1 MILIQNVTKKYGA
14 TIAVDDISLE
24 IPTGEICCLIGPSGC
39 GKSTTLKLINRMLE
53 PASGRIFIDG
63 KDNRD
68 FQPELLRRHI
78 GYVIQNVGLFPHM
91 TVAENIAVVPQLLS
105 WKQEKIEERM
115 EELFRMMRME
125 SDQYR
130 DKYPRELSG
139 GEAQRIGVAR
149 ALASDPAIL
158 LMDEPFGAVDPL
170 NREGLQAEFMKIQ
183 SDLKKT
189 VVFVT
194 HDLDEAIRLGDRI
207 ALMREGKI
215 VQYDT
220 PEEILAH
227 PQNRFVSDF
236 VGADRALKRLS
247 RFPVSEF
254 MKTPVVV
261 KVSDDVDTFVAQIR
275 KKGRPRFFWLLDKDE
290 RLIGPVD
297 SRHVHTPFSREE
309 DVMEANCPAITVRNS
324 ATLREV
330 LSRMLGQGVKTV
342 PVIDNDSRLVGEIS
356 ILEIEK
362 VTEEA
367 ALEC

>member
-1 MILIQNVTKKYGA
+1 MIHIRNVTKKYGSS
-14 TIAVDDISLE
+14 IAVDNISLE
-24 IPTGEICCLIGPSGC
+24 IPGGEICCLIGPSGC
-39 GKSTTLKLINRMLE
+39 GKSTAVKLINRMLE
-53 PASGRIFIDG
+53 PESGEILIDG
-63 KDNRD
+63 KDTRD
-68 FQPELLRRHI
+68 FQPELLRRHM

-105 WKQEKIEERM
+105 WNREKIEERT
-115 EELFRMMRME
+115 EELFRMIRME
-125 SDQYR
+125 SNQYR

-170 NREGLQAEFMKIQ
+170 NREALQAEFMKIQ
-183 SDLKKT
+183 NDLKKT

-194 HDLDEAIRLGDRI
+194 HDLDEAIRIGDRI

-220 PEEILAH
+220 PEEILAR
-227 PQNRFVSDF
+227 PKNRFVSDF

-254 MKTPVVV
+254 MKQPIVV
-261 KVSDDVDTFVAQIR
+261 KVTDDVDAFLAKIR
-275 KKGRPRFFWLLDKDE
+275 KKGKARFVWLLDEQE

-309 DVMEANCPAITVRNS
+309 DVMETNCPAITVRNS
-324 ATLREV
+324 STLREV
-330 LSRMLGQGVKTV
+330 LSRMLGQGVKTI
-342 PVIDNDSRLVGEIS
+342 PVVDDDSRLVGEIS
-356 ILEIEK
+356 IGEIEK

>member
-1 MILIQNVTKKYGA
+1 MIHIRNVTKRYG
-14 TIAVDDISLE
+14 TSIAVDDISLE

-39 GKSTTLKLINRMLE
+39 GKSTLVKLINRMLE
-53 PASGRIFIDG
+53 PEGGRILIDG
-63 KDNRD
+63 KDTRD

-105 WKQEKIEERM
+105 WNREKIEGRTEG
-115 EELFRMMRME
+115 LFRLMRME
-125 SDQYR
+125 PNQYR

-170 NREGLQAEFMKIQ
+170 NREALQAEFMKIQ

-207 ALMREGKI
+207 ALMRAGRI

-227 PQNRFVSDF
+227 PKDRFVSDF

-254 MKTPVVV
+254 MKEPVVV
-261 KVSDDVDTFVAQIR
+261 KVTDDVDAFLAKIREEGKTRFV
-275 KKGRPRFFWLLDKDE
+275 WLLDEQD

-297 SRHVHTPFSREE
+297 SRHVHRPFNREE

-330 LSRMLGQGVKTV
+330 LSRMLGQGVKTI
-342 PVIDNDSRLVGEIS
+342 PVIDDDSRLVGEIS
-356 ILEIEK
+356 IGEIEK

-367 ALEC
+367 AFEC

>member
-1 MILIQNVTKKYGA
+1 
-14 TIAVDDISLE
+14 
-24 IPTGEICCLIGPSGC
+24 
-39 GKSTTLKLINRMLE
+39 
-53 PASGRIFIDG
+53 
-63 KDNRD
+63 
-68 FQPELLRRHI
+68 
-78 GYVIQNVGLFPHM
+78 
-91 TVAENIAVVPQLLS
+91 
-105 WKQEKIEERM
+105 
-115 EELFRMMRME
+115 
-125 SDQYR
+125 
-130 DKYPRELSG
+130 
-139 GEAQRIGVAR
+139 
-149 ALASDPAIL
+149 
-158 LMDEPFGAVDPL
+158 MDEPFGAVDPL

-275 KKGRPRFFWLLDKDE
+275 KKADLDSSGSWIKMNG
-290 RLIGPVD
+290 L
-297 SRHVHTPFSREE
+297 
-309 DVMEANCPAITVRNS
+309 S
-324 ATLREV
+324 A
-330 LSRMLGQGVKTV
+330 
-342 PVIDNDSRLVGEIS
+342 PS
-356 ILEIEK
+356 IL
-362 VTEEA
+362 VMFTHPSA
-367 ALEC
+367 ARRM

>member
-1 MILIQNVTKKYGA
+1 MIQIQNVTKKYGA
-14 TIAVDDISLE
+14 NIAVNNISLE
-24 IPTGEICCLIGPSGC
+24 IPAGEICCLIGPSGC
-39 GKSTTLKLINRMLE
+39 GKSTAVKLINRMLE
-53 PASGRIFIDG
+53 PESGEIFIDG
-63 KDNRD
+63 KDTRD

-91 TVAENIAVVPQLLS
+91 TVAENIAVVPQLLL
-105 WKQEKIEERM
+105 WKQEKIEERT
-115 EELFRMMRME
+115 EELFRMMRMK

-149 ALASDPAIL
+149 ALASDPKIL

-207 ALMREGKI
+207 ALMQEGKI

-227 PQNRFVSDF
+227 PKNRFVSDF

-254 MKTPVVV
+254 MKKPVVV

-275 KKGRPRFFWLLDKDE
+275 KKGQPRFFWLLDEDE

-297 SRHVHTPFSREE
+297 SRHVHTPFSRED
-309 DVMEANCPAITVRNS
+309 DVMEANCSAITVRNN

-342 PVIDNDSRLVGEIS
+342 PVVDDDLRLVGEIS